1 MPRAAPAGTPET
13 PEDRIRADSLR
24 HTARTVKLLRGL
36 LLEVIAARSP
46 ECLPVLTGEAALTPD
61 VRLRVLQADGIWFQL
76 FNIAEQNAAV
86 RRRRAVERELGAAR
100 VPGSFSAALA
110 RAKAAGLDA
119 AAVAAR
125 LAEAR
130 IAPVLT
136 AHPTEAKRVTV
147 LEIHRRIYVLLKEL
161 EETRYTERER
171 ARMTGGI
178 RNEIDLLWMTGEIRL
193 TKPTV
198 AEEVAWILHFFDGS
212 LYRGARDLFWQL
224 SQALREHYPDEAFD
238 LPALLRFGC
247 WVGGDRDGNPGVTPA
262 TTRAALDQYR
272 AAALARLR
280 ERLAGVRN
288 QLSIAAHTIAVPAA
302 FAERLEALLAA
313 HPEPE
318 ALRARNVQEVFRQ
331 YLNVLLW
338 KLERAA
344 RGEAGGYDRAAGLVE
359 DLRALEDGL
368 EAANC
373 GGIAADL
380 ARPLRLEAEVF
391 GFHTVQLDLR
401 ENSTVINAALAA
413 VHRQLEG
420 ADAPAPDSDAWR
432 EWLSARLAEP
442 METLPELALEDG
454 MDARTLELF
463 RLLSEVA
470 DERGLEAV
478 GAFVL
483 SMTHTAADLLG
494 VYLLAKLGGLF
505 SDRENCETCRLPVVP
520 LLETIEDLRRGPALL
535 RELLDVPLVRRSV
548 RAGDGVQEVM
558 VGYSDSNKDGGFL
571 CSNHE
576 VALAQARLRRVG
588 EERGVPV
595 SFFHGRGGS
604 SSRGGAPAGRAIAAQ
619 PPGTVGGRMRLT
631 EQGEVVSGKYA
642 NRGYAETQLEILAAG
657 MLEHSL
663 PAADEREPHPGFEE
677 AMEALS
683 QLSHTA
689 YRKLTEHPGLVMFY
703 QNASPVEELALLKIG
718 SRPARRFGA
727 RTLDDLRAIPWVFAW
742 TQNRMMIPGW
752 YGVGEAIAE
761 FTRVRGEDGWE
772 LLRAMFA
779 EHRLFRLIVDEVEKA
794 LFQVQLD
801 IARDYAA
808 LAPDADAAA
817 EIFGM
822 IEEEYARTRD
832 AVLKISGAE
841 GLCERFVLFRDRL
854 SRRLPII
861 DRVSAEQVDLIRLCR
876 EDERPDTENL
886 VPLLLS
892 INCVAAGLGW
902 TG

>member
-1 MPRAAPAGTPET
+1 MPRAAPAAAPERAA
-13 PEDRIRADSLR
+13 DRIRADSLR
-24 HTARTVKLLRGL
+24 YTERTVALLHRL
-36 LLEVIAARSP
+36 LLEVIAERSP
-46 ECLPVLTGEAALTPD
+46 ECLPVLTDQASITPD

-76 FNIAEQNAAV
+76 FNIAEQNAAI
-86 RRRRAVERELGAAR
+86 RRRRAIERELGAAR

-110 RAKAAGLDA
+110 RAKEAGLDA

-130 IAPVLT
+130 ITPVLT

-171 ARMTGGI
+171 ARMTAGI

-193 TKPTV
+193 SKPTV
-198 AEEVAWILHFFDGS
+198 AEEVAWVLHFFDGS

-224 SQALREHYPDEAFD
+224 AQALREHYPDGDFA

-247 WVGGDRDGNPGVTPA
+247 WVGGDRDGNPGVTPE
-262 TTRAALDQYR
+262 TTRAALGQYR
-272 AAALARLR
+272 AAALRHLR
-280 ERLAGVRN
+280 ERLAQVRN
-288 QLSIAAHTIAVPAA
+288 QLSIAAHTVAVPAT
-302 FAERLEALLAA
+302 FAARLEALLAA

-331 YLNVLLW
+331 YLNALLW
-338 KLERAA
+338 KLERAG
-344 RGEAGGYDRAAGLVE
+344 RGEAGGYARAAELVE
-359 DLRALEDGL
+359 DLRALEEGL
-368 EAANC
+368 EGANC
-373 GGIAADL
+373 GRIAADL
-380 ARPLRLEAEVF
+380 ARPLRLEVEVF
-391 GFHTVQLDLR
+391 GFHTVRLDLR
-401 ENSTVINAALAA
+401 ENSTVINAALAE
-413 VHRQLEG
+413 VHRLLEG
-420 ADAPAPDSDAWR
+420 AAAPAPDSEAWR
-432 EWLSARLAEP
+432 EWLLARLAEP
-442 METLPELALEDG
+442 METLPALAPGDE
-454 MDARTLELF
+454 MAARTLELF
-463 RLLSEVA
+463 RLLSGVA
-470 DERGLEAV
+470 DARGLESV

-520 LLETIEDLRRGPALL
+520 LLETIDDLRRGPALL
-535 RELLDVPLVRRSV
+535 RELLEVPLVRRSV

-657 MLEHSL
+657 ALEHSL
-663 PAADEREPHPGFEE
+663 PDDRAPHPGFEE
-677 AMEALS
+677 ALEALS

-689 YRKLTEHPGLVMFY
+689 YRRLTGHPGLVMFY
-703 QNASPVEELALLKIG
+703 QNASPVEELALLKMG

-727 RTLDDLRAIPWVFAW
+727 QTLDDLRAIPWVFAW
-742 TQNRMMIPGW
+742 TQNRMMVPGW
-752 YGVGEAIAE
+752 YGVGEAIDE

-808 LAPDADAAA
+808 LAPDRAAA
-817 EIFGM
+817 DEIFAM

-841 GLCERFVLFRDRL
+841 RLCERFVLFRDRL

-876 EDERPDTENL
+876 EEERPDTENL

>member
-1 MPRAAPAGTPET
+1 MPRAASAGTPESA
-13 PEDRIRADSLR
+13 EDRIRADSLR
-24 HTARTVKLLRGL
+24 YTERTVALLHQL
-36 LLEVIAARSP
+36 LLEVIAERSP
-46 ECLPVLTGEAALTPD
+46 ECLPVLTDQAAITPD

-76 FNIAEQNAAV
+76 FNIAEQNAAI

-119 AAVAAR
+119 TAVAAR

-130 IAPVLT
+130 ITPVLT

-171 ARMTGGI
+171 ARMIDGI

-193 TKPTV
+193 SKPTV
-198 AEEVAWILHFFDGS
+198 AEEVAWVLHFFDGS

-224 SQALREHYPDEAFD
+224 GQALREHYPDGAFA

-247 WVGGDRDGNPGVTPA
+247 WVGGDRDGNPGVTPE

-280 ERLAGVRN
+280 ARLAGTRN
-288 QLSIAAHTIAVPAA
+288 QLSIAAHTIQVPAA
-302 FAERLEALLAA
+302 FEERLAALLAA

-331 YLNVLLW
+331 YLNALLW
-338 KLERAA
+338 RLDRTEQGA
-344 RGEAGGYDRAAGLVE
+344 AGGYARAAELVE
-359 DLRALEDGL
+359 DLRALEEGL
-368 EAANC
+368 EGANC
-373 GGIAADL
+373 ARIAADL

-391 GFHTVQLDLR
+391 GFHTVRLDLR
-401 ENSTVINAALAA
+401 ENSTVVNAALAE
-413 VHRQLEG
+413 VHRRLEG
-420 ADAPAPDSDAWR
+420 AEAPAPDSGAWR
-432 EWLSARLAEP
+432 DWLLARLGEP
-442 METLPELALEDG
+442 METLPELELEDEMG
-454 MDARTLELF
+454 ARTLALF

-470 DERGLEAV
+470 DARGLEAV

-576 VALAQARLRRVG
+576 VALAQARLVRVG

-604 SSRGGAPAGRAIAAQ
+604 SSRGGTPAGRAIAAQ

-657 MLEHSL
+657 VLEHSL
-663 PAADEREPHPGFEE
+663 PGGQEPHPGFEE

-689 YRKLTEHPGLVMFY
+689 YRKLTAHPGLVMFY
-703 QNASPVEELALLKIG
+703 QNASPVEELALLKMG

-727 RTLDDLRAIPWVFAW
+727 QTLDDLRAIPWVFAW

-752 YGVGEAIAE
+752 YGVGEAIEE
-761 FTRVRGEDGWE
+761 FTRVRGEDGWK
-772 LLRAMFA
+772 LLRSMFA

-808 LAPDADAAA
+808 LAPDRTAAD
-817 EIFGM
+817 EIFAM
-822 IEEEYARTRD
+822 IEQEYARTEN
-832 AVLKISGAE
+832 AVLKISGGAR
-841 GLCERFVLFRDRL
+841 LCERFVLFRDRL

-876 EDERPDTENL
+876 EEERPDTENL

>member
-1 MPRAAPAGTPET
+1 MPRAAPAGAPEET
-13 PEDRIRADSLR
+13 AADRIRADSLR
-24 HTARTVKLLRGL
+24 YTERTVALLHQL
-36 LLEVIAARSP
+36 LLEVIAERSP
-46 ECLPVLTGEAALTPD
+46 ECLPVLTDQAAITPA

-76 FNIAEQNAAV
+76 FNIAEQNAAI

-125 LAEAR
+125 LAAAR
-130 IAPVLT
+130 ITPVLT

-161 EETRYTERER
+161 EETRYTARER
-171 ARMTGGI
+171 DRMLGGI

-193 TKPTV
+193 SKPTV
-198 AEEVAWILHFFDGS
+198 AEEVAWVLHFFDGS

-224 SQALREHYPDEAFD
+224 AQALREHYPDGAFE

-280 ERLAGVRN
+280 ARLGEARDR
-288 QLSIAAHTIAVPAA
+288 LSIAAHTIDVPAA
-302 FAERLEALLAA
+302 FAARLEALLAA
-313 HPEPE
+313 HPEPA

-331 YLNVLLW
+331 YLNALLW
-338 KLERAA
+338 KLERTAA
-344 RGEAGGYDRAAGLVE
+344 GAAGGYARAAELVE
-359 DLRALEDGL
+359 DLRGLEEGL

-373 GGIAADL
+373 GRIAADL

-391 GFHTVQLDLR
+391 GFHTVRLDLR
-401 ENSTVINAALAA
+401 ENSTVTNAALAA
-413 VHRQLEG
+413 VYRRLEG
-420 ADAPAPDSDAWR
+420 ADAPAPDSAAWR
-432 EWLSARLAEP
+432 EWLLARLAEP
-442 METLPELALEDG
+442 MAELPELALEDE
-454 MDARTLELF
+454 MAARTLELF
-463 RLLSEVA
+463 RLLRGVA

-505 SDRENCETCRLPVVP
+505 ADRENCETCRLPVVP
-520 LLETIEDLRRGPALL
+520 LLETIDDLRRGPALL
-535 RELLDVPLVRRSV
+535 RELLEVPLVRRSV

-657 MLEHSL
+657 VLEHSL
-663 PAADEREPHPGFEE
+663 PDDRAPHPGFEE
-677 AMEALS
+677 ALEALS

-689 YRKLTEHPGLVMFY
+689 YRKLTGHPGLVMFY
-703 QNASPVEELALLKIG
+703 QNASPVEELALLKMG

-727 RTLDDLRAIPWVFAW
+727 QTLDDLRAIPWVFAW
-742 TQNRMMIPGW
+742 TQNRMMVPGW

-761 FTRVRGEDGWE
+761 FTRVRGADGWE

-808 LAPDADAAA
+808 LAPDRAAA
-817 EIFGM
+817 DEIFAM

-841 GLCERFVLFRDRL
+841 RLCERFVLFRDRL

-876 EDERPDTENL
+876 EEERPDTENL

>member
-1 MPRAAPAGTPET
+1 MPRAAPAAAPERAA
-13 PEDRIRADSLR
+13 DRIRADSLR
-24 HTARTVKLLRGL
+24 YTERTVALLHRL
-36 LLEVIAARSP
+36 LLEVIAERSP
-46 ECLPVLTGEAALTPD
+46 ECLPVLTDQASITPD

-76 FNIAEQNAAV
+76 FNIAEQNAAI
-86 RRRRAVERELGAAR
+86 RRRRAIERELGAAR

-110 RAKAAGLDA
+110 RAKEAGLDA

-130 IAPVLT
+130 ITPVLT

-171 ARMTGGI
+171 ARMTAGI

-193 TKPTV
+193 SKPTV
-198 AEEVAWILHFFDGS
+198 AEEVAWVLHFFDGS

-224 SQALREHYPDEAFD
+224 AQALREHYPDGAFE

-247 WVGGDRDGNPGVTPA
+247 WVGGDRDGNPGVTPE
-262 TTRAALDQYR
+262 TTRAALGQYR
-272 AAALARLR
+272 AAALRHLR
-280 ERLAGVRN
+280 ERLAQVRN
-288 QLSIAAHTIAVPAA
+288 QLSIAAHTVAVPAA
-302 FAERLEALLAA
+302 FAARLEALLAA

-331 YLNVLLW
+331 YLNALLW
-338 KLERAA
+338 KLERAG
-344 RGEAGGYDRAAGLVE
+344 RGEAGGYARAAELVE
-359 DLRALEDGL
+359 DLRALEEGL
-368 EAANC
+368 EGANC
-373 GGIAADL
+373 GRIAADL

-391 GFHTVQLDLR
+391 GFHTVRLDLR
-401 ENSTVINAALAA
+401 ENSTVINAALAE
-413 VHRQLEG
+413 VHRLLEG
-420 ADAPAPDSDAWR
+420 AAAPAPDSDAWR
-432 EWLSARLAEP
+432 EWLLARLAEP
-442 METLPELALEDG
+442 METLPALAPEDE
-454 MDARTLELF
+454 MAARTLELF
-463 RLLSEVA
+463 RLLSGVA
-470 DERGLEAV
+470 DARGLESV

-520 LLETIEDLRRGPALL
+520 LLETIDDLRRGPALL
-535 RELLDVPLVRRSV
+535 RELLEVPLVRRSV

-657 MLEHSL
+657 ALEHSL
-663 PAADEREPHPGFEE
+663 PDDRAPHPGFEE
-677 AMEALS
+677 ALEALS

-689 YRKLTEHPGLVMFY
+689 YRRLTGHPGLVMFY
-703 QNASPVEELALLKIG
+703 QNASPVEELALLKMG

-727 RTLDDLRAIPWVFAW
+727 QTLDDLRAIPWVFAW
-742 TQNRMMIPGW
+742 TQNRMMVPGW
-752 YGVGEAIAE
+752 YGVGEAIDE
-761 FTRVRGEDGWE
+761 FTRVRGADGWE

-808 LAPDADAAA
+808 LAPDRAAA
-817 EIFGM
+817 DEIFAM

-841 GLCERFVLFRDRL
+841 RLCERFVLFRDRL

-876 EDERPDTENL
+876 EEERPDTENL

>member
-1 MPRAAPAGTPET
+1 MPRAAPAPAPERAA
-13 PEDRIRADSLR
+13 DRIRADSLR
-24 HTARTVKLLRGL
+24 YTERTVALLRKL
-36 LLEVIAARSP
+36 LLEVIAERSP
-46 ECLPVLTGEAALTPD
+46 ECLPVLTGRASITPD

-76 FNIAEQNAAV
+76 FNIAEQNAAI
-86 RRRRAVERELGAAR
+86 RRRRAIERELGAAR

-110 RAKAAGLDA
+110 RAKEAGLDA

-130 IAPVLT
+130 ITPVLT

-161 EETRYTERER
+161 EEARYTERER
-171 ARMTGGI
+171 ARMTAGI

-193 TKPTV
+193 SKPTV
-198 AEEVAWILHFFDGS
+198 AEEVAWVLHFFDGS

-224 SQALREHYPDEAFD
+224 AQALREHYPDGAFE

-262 TTRAALDQYR
+262 TTRAALAQYR
-272 AAALARLR
+272 AAAFKRLRARLA
-280 ERLAGVRN
+280 EARN
-288 QLSIAAHTIAVPAA
+288 QLSIAAHAIAVPAA
-302 FAERLEALLAA
+302 FAARLEALLAA
-313 HPEPE
+313 HPEPD

-331 YLNVLLW
+331 YLNALLW
-338 KLERAA
+338 KLERAESGA
-344 RGEAGGYDRAAGLVE
+344 AGGYARAAELVE
-359 DLRALEDGL
+359 DLRGL
-368 EAANC
+368 EEGLEGANC
-373 GGIAADL
+373 GRIAADL

-391 GFHTVQLDLR
+391 GFHTVRLDLR

-413 VHRQLEG
+413 VHRSLEG
-420 ADAPAPDSDAWR
+420 AAAPAPDSEAWR
-432 EWLSARLAEP
+432 EWLLARLAEP
-442 METLPELALEDG
+442 METLPEPALEDE
-454 MDARTLELF
+454 MAARTLALF
-463 RLLSEVA
+463 RLLGEVA
-470 DERGLEAV
+470 DARGLESV

-520 LLETIEDLRRGPALL
+520 LLETIDDLRRGPALL
-535 RELLDVPLVRRSV
+535 RELLEVPLVRRSV

-657 MLEHSL
+657 ALEHSL
-663 PAADEREPHPGFEE
+663 PGDPAPHPGFEE
-677 AMEALS
+677 ALEALS

-689 YRKLTEHPGLVMFY
+689 YRRLTGHPGLVMFY
-703 QNASPVEELALLKIG
+703 QNASPVEELALLKMG

-727 RTLDDLRAIPWVFAW
+727 QTLDDLRAIPWVFAW
-742 TQNRMMIPGW
+742 TQNRMMVPGW
-752 YGVGEAIAE
+752 YGVGEAIDE
-761 FTRVRGEDGWE
+761 FTRVRGADGWE

-808 LAPDADAAA
+808 LAPDRAAA
-817 EIFGM
+817 DEIFAM

-841 GLCERFVLFRDRL
+841 RLCERFVLFRDRL

-876 EDERPDTENL
+876 EEERPDTENL

>member
-1 MPRAAPAGTPET
+1 MPRAAPAAAPERAA
-13 PEDRIRADSLR
+13 DRIRADSLR
-24 HTARTVKLLRGL
+24 YTERTVALLHKL
-36 LLEVIAARSP
+36 LLEVIAERSP
-46 ECLPVLTGEAALTPD
+46 ECLPVLTDQASITPD

-76 FNIAEQNAAV
+76 FNIAEQNAAI
-86 RRRRAVERELGAAR
+86 RRRRAIERELGAAR

-130 IAPVLT
+130 ITPVLT

-171 ARMTGGI
+171 ARRIAGI

-193 TKPTV
+193 SKPTV
-198 AEEVAWILHFFDGS
+198 AEEVAWVLHFFDGS

-224 SQALREHYPDEAFD
+224 AQALREHYPDGAFE

-262 TTRAALDQYR
+262 TTRAALGQYR
-272 AAALARLR
+272 AAALAHLR
-280 ERLAGVRN
+280 ARLAEVRN
-288 QLSIAAHTIAVPAA
+288 QLSIAAHTVAVPAA
-302 FAERLEALLAA
+302 FAARLEALLAA

-331 YLNVLLW
+331 YLNALLW
-338 KLERAA
+338 KLERAG
-344 RGEAGGYDRAAGLVE
+344 RGEAGGYARAAELVE
-359 DLRALEDGL
+359 DLRALEEGL
-368 EAANC
+368 EGANC
-373 GGIAADL
+373 GRIAADL

-391 GFHTVQLDLR
+391 GFHTVRLDLR
-401 ENSTVINAALAA
+401 ENSTVVNAALAE
-413 VHRQLEG
+413 VHRLLEG
-420 ADAPAPDSDAWR
+420 AAAPAPDSEAWR
-432 EWLSARLAEP
+432 EWLLARLAEP
-442 METLPELALEDG
+442 METLPELAPGDE
-454 MDARTLELF
+454 MAARTLELF
-463 RLLSEVA
+463 RLLSGVA
-470 DERGLEAV
+470 DARGLESV

-520 LLETIEDLRRGPALL
+520 LLETIDDLRRGPALL
-535 RELLDVPLVRRSV
+535 RELLEVPLVRRSV

-657 MLEHSL
+657 ALEHSL
-663 PAADEREPHPGFEE
+663 PDDRAPHPGFEE
-677 AMEALS
+677 ALEALS

-689 YRKLTEHPGLVMFY
+689 YRRLTGHPGLVMFY
-703 QNASPVEELALLKIG
+703 QNASPVEELALLKMG

-727 RTLDDLRAIPWVFAW
+727 QTLDDLRAIPWVFAW
-742 TQNRMMIPGW
+742 TQNRMMVPGW
-752 YGVGEAIAE
+752 YGVGEAIDE

-808 LAPDADAAA
+808 LAPDRAAA
-817 EIFGM
+817 DEIFAM
-822 IEEEYARTRD
+822 IEEEYARTQD

-841 GLCERFVLFRDRL
+841 RLCERFVLFRDRL

-876 EDERPDTENL
+876 EEERPDTENL